1 MPPLQE
7 AQKLA
12 EVIDARLARVLEMS
26 GDAAVRWPQFA
37 RVLVWQMWHLLTGRA
52 RRTQAWPSEALPRAS
67 IQYCYA
73 PVSSCTRVGIWLE

>member
-1 MPPLQE
+1 MPQLQK

-12 EVIDARLARVLEMS
+12 EVIDTPLARALEMS

-52 RRTQAWPSEALPRAS
+52 CRTQA
-67 IQYCYA
+67 
-73 PVSSCTRVGIWLE
+73 